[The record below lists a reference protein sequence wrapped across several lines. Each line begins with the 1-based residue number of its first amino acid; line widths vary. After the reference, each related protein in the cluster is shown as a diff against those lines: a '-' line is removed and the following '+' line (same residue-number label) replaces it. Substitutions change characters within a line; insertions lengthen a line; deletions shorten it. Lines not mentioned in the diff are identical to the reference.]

1 MEKHIEEVGN
11 PGLVCDNPSCDWD
24 DRSITREQSKDWI
37 NSPCPKCGENVLT
50 EEDYNNAEMLYNMI
64 DMLNS
69 LPDDVVESMAA
80 NLDVEALKNSDMF
93 KDVPGIENI
102 DKEGKFQLS
111 INTHKGISVK
121 DIKIVE

>member
-1 MEKHIEEVGN
+1 MEKYIEVIGN
-11 PGLVCDNPSCDWD
+11 AGLVCDNPSCDWD
-24 DRSITREQSKDWI
+24 DKSITLDQSKTWI
-37 NSPCPKCGENVLT
+37 NAPCPKCGENVLT

-93 KDVPGIENI
+93 KNVPGIESI
-102 DKEGKFQLS
+102 DKDGKFQLS

-121 DIKIVE
+121 DIKII